1 MATPRGKETPGAE
14 NVTDPED
21 AEQGAG
27 ARGAVPDLMRR
38 ALAAGFS
45 GFFLT
50 EAAFRKALGDA
61 LPRDWADFASE
72 QSNRARDEF
81 FERLGQEAGRAME
94 NMDLAEVLTQLLE
107 GRTLEITAQIRL
119 GPRDDETGRPGL
131 RFDLEGEGKRE

>member
-1 MATPRGKETPGAE
+1 MATPRGKETPDDE

-21 AEQGAG
+21 VEQGAG

-50 EAAFRKALGDA
+50 ESAFRKALGDA
-61 LPRDWADFASE
+61 LP
-72 QSNRARDEF
+72 RARDEF
-81 FERLGQEAGRAME
+81 FERLGQEAGRALE

-107 GRTLEITAQIRL
+107 GRTVEISAQIRL
-119 GPRDDETGRPGL
+119 GPKDDATGRRGL
-131 RFDLEGEGKRE
+131 RVDVEGEGGSE

>member
-1 MATPRGKETPGAE
+1 MATPRGKETPDEESVA
-14 NVTDPED
+14 DPED
-21 AEQGAG
+21 AGQGG
-27 ARGAVPDLMRR
+27 GPRGAVPDLMRR

-81 FERLGQEAGRAME
+81 FERLSQEAGRALE
-94 NMDLAEVLTQLLE
+94 NMDLAEVLTELLE
-107 GRTLEITAQIRL
+107 GRTVEIKAQIRL
-119 GPRDDETGRPGL
+119 GPKDGGAGRPNL
-131 RFDLEGEGKRE
+131 RFDVEGEGGQG

>member
-1 MATPRGKETPGAE
+1 MATPRGKETPDDE
-14 NVTDPED
+14 DVTDPED
-21 AEQGAG
+21 ALQGGA

-81 FERLGQEAGRAME
+81 FERLGQEAGRALE

-107 GRTLEITAQIRL
+107 GRTVEISAQIRL
-119 GPRDDETGRPGL
+119 GPKDEETGRRGL
-131 RFDLEGEGKRE
+131 SVDVEGEGGRE

>member
-1 MATPRGKETPGAE
+1 MATPRGKETPDDE

-21 AEQGAG
+21 VEQGAG

-50 EAAFRKALGDA
+50 ESAFRKALGDA

-81 FERLGQEAGRAME
+81 FERLGQEAGRALE

-107 GRTLEITAQIRL
+107 GRTVEITAQIRL
-119 GPRDDETGRPGL
+119 GPKDDETGRRGL
-131 RFDLEGEGKRE
+131 RFDVEGEGGRE

>member
-1 MATPRGKETPGAE
+1 MATPRGKETPDDE

-21 AEQGAG
+21 VEQGAG

-81 FERLGQEAGRAME
+81 FERLGQEAGRALE

-107 GRTLEITAQIRL
+107 GRTVEISAQIRL
-119 GPRDDETGRPGL
+119 GPKDDATGRRGL
-131 RFDLEGEGKRE
+131 RVDVEGEGGSE